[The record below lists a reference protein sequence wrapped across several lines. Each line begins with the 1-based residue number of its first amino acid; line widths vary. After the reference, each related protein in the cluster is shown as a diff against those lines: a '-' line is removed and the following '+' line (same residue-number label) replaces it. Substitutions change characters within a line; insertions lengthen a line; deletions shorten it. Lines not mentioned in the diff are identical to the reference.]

1 MAVACRMW
9 LMQLTQWPCCL
20 PQDISTNMVVM
31 VGQPGMGK
39 SSLAA
44 NVARYLVGSGHWAEA
59 YWVDMQGVTS
69 TTTAAHQLAAALGLH
84 GDTPDSSRYGS
95 RADLRCC
102 VCGGGG
108 VCVLCCDV

>member
-1 MAVACRMW
+1 
-9 LMQLTQWPCCL
+9 
-20 PQDISTNMVVM
+20 MVVM

-69 TTTAAHQLAAALGLH
+69 TVTAAHQLAAALGLH
-84 GDTPDSSRYGS
+84 GDMTDPARWVQGGQGSTQTRCAASSHAAAY
-95 RADLRCC
+95 A
-102 VCGGGG
+102 G
-108 VCVLCCDV
+108 VPALQLALPIAAMTALFPRDFV